1 MKSEIESCRVCFCFL
16 CQRFSTQP
24 SFPNPA
30 SNPGNVFCLSHHISI
45 QTKSRGR
52 AGFGPGFQILGLH
65 QNSCAQT
72 FKNEIEICRACFCFL
87 CQRFSTQPSFPN
99 PASNPAGNSW
109 EETLKHKVCLAIDW
123 HNYVWNCK
131 STDDV
136 FKYNIYDQTNRDEPR
151 RTENLTNSASGR
163 DNRQT
168 YPIATQWSD
177 RWLPYVSNMS
187 IADAPWCSRS

>member
-1 MKSEIESCRVCFCFL
+1 VSAIFDPTQLSKPSIKPNVNAFCITLRSIQIPSSPRVESWVWTWVSNPGFAPNSCAQKMKSEIESCRVCFCFL

-45 QTKSRGR
+45 QTMQESR

-65 QNSCAQT
+65 QNSCAQK

-136 FKYNIYDQTNRDEPR
+136 FE
-151 RTENLTNSASGR
+151 
-163 DNRQT
+163 
-168 YPIATQWSD
+168 
-177 RWLPYVSNMS
+177 
-187 IADAPWCSRS
+187 